1 MLAAPI
7 HATCSETCGG
17 FSCLSG
23 LVLSLPSSDSWS
35 TLSSLLLF
43 ALSET
48 KMMGWREEG
57 SGRGQEGSENYRL
70 SGDSEAASPLSHQY
84 SEEGKSS

>member
-1 MLAAPI
+1 M
-7 HATCSETCGG
+7 
-17 FSCLSG
+17 
-23 LVLSLPSSDSWS
+23 
-35 TLSSLLLF
+35 LLF

-70 SGDSEAASPLSHQY
+70 SGGDSEAASPLSHQY